1 MLYLHFLPLLL
12 LLQSTSGFLLPGA
25 RKSSPL
31 SVVPLKNQRQ
41 HQNLDLKPIN
51 DNETPLGPRR
61 QVLRQ
66 GIMAAALLVSTP
78 LTAQAGIDPAALKSL
93 RVEGDETGGATRL
106 RQIQAAST
114 VESDSVDGPWEELSS
129 GVSFREY
136 RQGRGDAGTYCIQYT
151 AFKCMCAV
159 CVVSSWLATSSKPIG
174 YCVACV
180 WA

>member
-1 MLYLHFLPLLL
+1 MLYLQFLPLLL
-12 LLQSTSGFLLPGA
+12 LLQSTSGFVLPGA

-31 SVVPLKNQRQ
+31 SSVPLKNPRQ
-41 HQNLDLKPIN
+41 HQDLDLKSIN
-51 DNETPLGPRR
+51 DDETSVCRRR

-66 GIMAAALLVSTP
+66 GIMAAALLVTAP

-93 RVEGDETGGATRL
+93 RVEGDESGGATRL

-114 VESDSVDGPWEELSS
+114 VESDSVDRPWEELSS

-151 AFKCMCAV
+151 AFACMCA
-159 CVVSSWLATSSKPIG
+159 W
-174 YCVACV
+174 
-180 WA
+180 